1 VSFFCSLRYDP
12 FRFLALHNKVYGF
25 VISIVE
31 NVQTIPTLF
40 QAARAY
46 AHQAGITP
54 GPGLWDFFTRED
66 GHHKGRGT
74 GEKYNLCHFWTNF
87 EIGDLRFFRSPAYQG
102 VFDAL
107 DKEGGF
113 YRERVSARW
122 VAQGGRGGS
131 GAELGCVLTRVRLLR
146 CLQWGDAP
154 VRSLA
159 LGLLTDLDQ
168 IH

>member
-25 VISIVE
+25 VITIVD

-40 QAARAY
+40 QAVRHY
-46 AHQAGITP
+46 AAKANLSP

-66 GHHKGRGT
+66 GHNKGRGT

-87 EIGDLRFFRSPAYQG
+87 EIGDLRFFRGAEYQG
-102 VFDAL
+102 VFEAL

-113 YRERVSARW
+113 YRERVSRGPIA
-122 VAQGGRGGS
+122 GGQ
-131 GAELGCVLTRVRLLR
+131 VRK
-146 CLQWGDAP
+146 G
-154 VRSLA
+154 
-159 LGLLTDLDQ
+159 
-168 IH
+168 